1 AAARG
6 AAGRQLHARRALGG
20 VGGPQQGGQGGRAA
34 GGDRG
39 DRDGPGV
46 QLSRQAARGGRRRGQ
61 GRPVSVGAG
70 GLGRRGPGR
79 APAPELH
86 ARPPGDGQRR
96 ARRHGAVLHGARRGA
111 AQAVREP
118 RLRLPAA
125 LRERA
130 RPEEAQARAERRAA
144 RHQGADSPARAARRA
159 QEARRAQKALR
170 GPSSASMKT
179 PQLIALALAAAL
191 ALPSHAPAQARQQG
205 PIFGTGIEIINLS
218 LSVTDARNNFVTD
231 LVQRD
236 FAVFE
241 DGIRQDLSLF
251 THENLP
257 ISMVLMIDTSASMEE
272 KLKTAQDAAIR
283 FTKTLR
289 PQDLAQVVQFNER
302 ATPLQTFTNDLPL
315 LEKAIRSTEASGP
328 TALHNALY
336 VALKDLTRDKKA
348 AELRRRAI
356 VMLSDGEDTAS
367 LVTDDQVLD
376 LAKKSEINI
385 YTISL
390 RPARAQDRA
399 RAAFSQAEYLFNA
412 LTRETGGRAYFP
424 SSIGEL
430 DSVYDRIAE
439 ELRTL
444 YSVGYISSNLRRD
457 GKWRRIVVRVPERE
471 GVQIRHKLGYYAPPG

>member
-1 AAARG
+1 
-6 AAGRQLHARRALGG
+6 
-20 VGGPQQGGQGGRAA
+20 
-34 GGDRG
+34 
-39 DRDGPGV
+39 
-46 QLSRQAARGGRRRGQ
+46 
-61 GRPVSVGAG
+61 
-70 GLGRRGPGR
+70 
-79 APAPELH
+79 
-86 ARPPGDGQRR
+86 
-96 ARRHGAVLHGARRGA
+96 
-111 AQAVREP
+111 
-118 RLRLPAA
+118 
-125 LRERA
+125 
-130 RPEEAQARAERRAA
+130 
-144 RHQGADSPARAARRA
+144 
-159 QEARRAQKALR
+159 
-170 GPSSASMKT
+170 MKT
-179 PQLIALALAAAL
+179 PRLLALALAAAL

-231 LVQRD
+231 LAQRD

-302 ATPLQTFTNDLPL
+302 ATPLQTFTNDLGA

-336 VALKDLTRDKKA
+336 VSLKDLTRDKKA

-424 SSIGEL
+424 SSLSEL